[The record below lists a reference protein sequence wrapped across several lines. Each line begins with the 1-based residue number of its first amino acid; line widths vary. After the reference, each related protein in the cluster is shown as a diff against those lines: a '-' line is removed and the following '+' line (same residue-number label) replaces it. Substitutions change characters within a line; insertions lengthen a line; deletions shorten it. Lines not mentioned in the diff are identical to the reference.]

1 MRILY
6 LDPFHGGSHAAV
18 AEGYAR
24 HSQHDITLLALS
36 IAGGWRW
43 RMRGAAVTLARQ
55 LREHVREQLITFD
68 LIIATDMFDLAAF
81 LGLTR
86 DLTAGVP
93 VALYFHENQLTYPLP
108 PGRAR
113 DLAFPW
119 LNYTSALAADALCFN
134 SDFHRRVFLEALPA
148 LLGRFHD
155 HQELDLIDL
164 IAAKARVLPPGIDL
178 TRLDSDSSL
187 QIADCRL
194 QIDQPNLQSTIYNL
208 QSPVVLWNSRWEYD
222 KGPQAFFDALREL
235 VARGLE
241 FRVIV
246 AGEHIDPNEPN
257 FLAARAW
264 LGPRVLAWGYA
275 PDLAAYR
282 AMLRQSDIVV
292 STAIQE
298 FFGISMIEALYSGCV
313 PVLPRRLSYPD
324 LLPAE
329 HHAACLYTDDSA
341 LADRL
346 AATMRDLPALKQRD
360 FRAVAQ
366 HYDWSRMAP
375 QWDGLFEGLSKK

>member
-1 MRILY
+1 MHILY

-24 HSQHDITLLALS
+24 HSRHDITLMTLS

-43 RMRGAAVTLARQ
+43 RMRGAAVTLAQR
-55 LREHVREQLITFD
+55 LREHVREQSVKFD
-68 LIIATDMFDLAAF
+68 VILATDMFDLAAF

-86 DLTAGVP
+86 ELTAGVP

-119 LNYTSALAADALCFN
+119 INYTSALAADAICFN
-134 SDFHRRVFLEALPA
+134 SDFHRSAFLEALPT

-155 HQELDLIDL
+155 HQELDLIDR
-164 IAAKARVLPPGIDL
+164 IAAKSRILPPGIEL
-178 TRLDSDSSL
+178 ARLDRTEGAGEEALGRSTSSTS
-187 QIADCRL
+187 RL
-194 QIDQPNLQSTIYNL
+194 HPFAP
-208 QSPVVLWNSRWEYD
+208 SPAPVILWNSRWEYD

-235 VARGLE
+235 ATRGLD

-257 FLAARAW
+257 FLAAREW

-282 AMLRQSDIVV
+282 AMLRESDIVV

-298 FFGISMIEALYSGCV
+298 FFGISVIEALYCGCV
-313 PVLPRRLSYPD
+313 PVLPRRLSYPE

-329 HHAACLYTDDSA
+329 HHDACLYDDDSA

-346 AATMRDLPALKQRD
+346 AATMRDLPALKQRN
-360 FRAVAQ
+360 FRVVAQ
-366 HYDWSRMAP
+366 QYDWSRIVP
-375 QWDGLFEGLSKK
+375 QWDAALEQIRG

>member
-1 MRILY
+1 
-6 LDPFHGGSHAAV
+6 
-18 AEGYAR
+18 
-24 HSQHDITLLALS
+24 LLSLS

-43 RMRGAAVTLARQ
+43 RMRGAAVTLARR
-55 LREHVREQLITFD
+55 LREHLREQPVTFD
-68 LIIATDMFDLAAF
+68 MILTTDMFDLAAF

-119 LNYTSALAADALCFN
+119 INYTSALAADAICFN
-134 SDFHRRVFLEALPA
+134 SDFHRRAFLEALPT

-155 HQELDLIDL
+155 HQELDLIDT
-164 IAAKARVLPPGIDL
+164 IAAKAHVLPPGIDL
-178 TRLDSDSSL
+178 ARLEDFGLPIGDFGLEGSANPKSE
-187 QIADCRL
+187 IHN
-194 QIDQPNLQSTIYNL
+194 PK
-208 QSPVVLWNSRWEYD
+208 SPIILWNSRWEYD
-222 KGPQAFFDALREL
+222 KGPQAYFEALREL
-235 VARGLE
+235 VARGVD

-246 AGEHIDPNEPN
+246 AGEHIDPNEPH
-257 FLAARAW
+257 FLAAREW

-275 PDLAAYR
+275 PDLAAYTT
-282 AMLRQSDIVV
+282 MLRQSDIVV

-298 FFGISMIEALYSGCV
+298 FFGISVIEAIYCGCV
-313 PVLPRRLSYPD
+313 PVLPRRLSYPE

-329 HHAACLYTDDSA
+329 HHDACLYADDGA

-346 AATMRDLPALKQRD
+346 VETMRDLPALKQRD
-360 FRAVAQ
+360 FRALAQ
-366 HYDWSRMAP
+366 QYDWSLMAP
-375 QWDGLFEGLSKK
+375 RWDAVFESIANI

>member
-18 AEGYAR
+18 AEGFAR
-24 HSQHDITLLALS
+24 HSRHDITLLTLS

-43 RMRGAAVTLARQ
+43 RMRGAAITLARQ
-55 LREHVREQLITFD
+55 LREHVREQPGTFD
-68 LIIATDMFDLAAF
+68 LIIVTDMFDLAAF

-86 DLTAGVP
+86 DLTAGVL

-119 LNYTSALAADALCFN
+119 INYTGTLAADTICFN
-134 SDFHRRVFLEALPA
+134 SDFHRRAFFQALPA

-155 HQELDLIDL
+155 HQELDLIDG
-164 IAAKARVLPPGIDL
+164 IAAKSCVLPPGIDL
-178 TRLDSDSSL
+178 TRLDSESPL
-187 QIADCRL
+187 QIVDCRL
-194 QIDQPNLQSTIYNL
+194 QIAQPNLQSTIYNL
-208 QSPVVLWNSRWEYD
+208 QSPVILWNSRWEYD
-222 KGPQAFFDALREL
+222 KGPKAFFDALREL
-235 VARGLE
+235 AARGLD

-257 FLAARAW
+257 FLAAREW
-264 LGPRVLAWGYA
+264 LGPRVLAWGFA

-282 AMLRQSDIVV
+282 AMLWQSDIVV

-298 FFGISMIEALYSGCV
+298 FFGISVIEALYCGCV
-313 PVLPRRLSYPD
+313 PVLPRRLSYPE

-329 HHAACLYTDDSA
+329 HHDACLYDDGA
-341 LADRL
+341 LPDRL
-346 AATMRDLPALKQRD
+346 AATLRDLPALKQRN

-366 HYDWSRMAP
+366 QYDWSRMAP
-375 QWDGLFEGLSKK
+375 QWDAALEQIRG

>member
-1 MRILY
+1 MNILY

-18 AEGYAR
+18 AEGYNR
-24 HSQHDITLLALS
+24 YSQHEITLLTLS

-43 RMRGAAVTLARQ
+43 RMRGAAVTLARG
-55 LREHVREQLITFD
+55 LREHVHGQPAKFD
-68 LIIATDMFDLAAF
+68 IIVATDMFDLAAF

-108 PGRAR
+108 PGRVR

-119 LNYTSALAADALCFN
+119 INYTSALTADALCFN
-134 SDFHRRVFLEALPA
+134 SDFHRRAFLEALPT

-155 HQELDLIDL
+155 HRELDLIDA

-178 TRLDSDSSL
+178 ARLDPTTD
-187 QIADCRL
+187 DRRPTTEY
-194 QIDQPNLQSTIYNL
+194 DFVTP
-208 QSPVVLWNSRWEYD
+208 SPLHPFAPAPAPVILWNSRWEYD
-222 KGPQAFFDALREL
+222 KGPQAFFAALRDL
-235 VARGLE
+235 AARGLD

-246 AGEHIDPNEPN
+246 AGEHIDPNAPD
-257 FLAARAW
+257 FLAAREL

-275 PDLAAYR
+275 PNLAAYR
-282 AMLRQSDIVV
+282 AMLWQSDIVA

-298 FFGISMIEALYSGCV
+298 FFGISVIEALYCGCV
-313 PVLPRRLSYPD
+313 PVLPRRLSYPE

-329 HHAACLYTDDSA
+329 HHADCLYDDDSA

-346 AATMRDLPALKQRD
+346 AATVRDLTALKQRD

-366 HYDWSRMAP
+366 QYDWSRMAP
-375 QWDGLFEGLSKK
+375 RWDAAVEQIRG